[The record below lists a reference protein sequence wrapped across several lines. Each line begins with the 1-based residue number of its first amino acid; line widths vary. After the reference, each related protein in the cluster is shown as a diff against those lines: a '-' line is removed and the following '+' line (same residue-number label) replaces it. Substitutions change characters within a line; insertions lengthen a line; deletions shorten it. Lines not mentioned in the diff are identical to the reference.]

1 MQKANP
7 VANPIM
13 ELMDVS
19 HNQFELEME
28 YQILLFEI
36 LLELQGTS
44 NFFASFSEFEPKLAA
59 LLKCERIFIFKRGLK
74 DHALR
79 CDIRINHQPR
89 EIRLHLGT
97 SSIAGFAA
105 LNQKAYRVKNVTHL
119 SELAAIHKS
128 LHHDPALESMLGI
141 SVRSLMAIPIIYE
154 TILVGVLQAVNHVD
168 HQFDSLDLERGQAIV
183 KMLAQYFHAELG
195 MTASPYDQLVRQGVV
210 TAEIVE
216 SVLAREA
223 KSGASAAHLLMRQEG
238 VPIHLIGESLENYY
252 QVPFMCFDSNLEIPY
267 HLVKKFNENYL
278 KRQGW
283 VPVEESDDSVTIVMQ
298 HPNDVA
304 RVIEIEQLFEGKS
317 IQIRVGILEDIIKF
331 LDYDEKTAA
340 RKNQNVQQIIEV
352 AQQSTTEP
360 TAPNPVAARSTPKEA
375 SEQRTRTI
383 IDLVNQ
389 IILKA
394 YQQGCSDIHI
404 QPAKSPEQATI
415 RYRIDGICRVVGRI
429 PDQMIDHIIAR
440 IKIIANM
447 DISEKRI
454 PQDGK
459 CLISFKNQALE
470 LRVATIPTSVSGRET
485 VVMRLLSSAKPLPL
499 SSLNLSNRNLKE
511 TRRLIQQPYGMFL
524 VVGPTGS
531 GKTTTLHSVLDQ
543 LNTDE
548 RIIWTAED
556 PVEITQPGLQQVQMN
571 NKVGF
576 NFATA
581 LRAFLRA
588 DPDVIMVGEM
598 RDQETAQMGI
608 EAALTGHLI
617 LSTLHTNSA
626 PETVTRLLDLGV
638 NPASCSDALLGVL
651 AQRLV
656 RTLCKECKIAASP
669 TREEL
674 ETLELLSEGNLYRAA
689 GLEPPQLRL
698 MKPVGCEA
706 CGGSGYRGRIGIHE
720 LLVNSHAMRS
730 LIFHRAPVSEIRT
743 LAIAE
748 GMQTL
753 LQDGLLKVVQG
764 YTDLA
769 QLRQVVGI

>member
-1 MQKANP
+1 MRSPTP
-7 VANPIM
+7 VANPIT
-13 ELMDVS
+13 ELMEVS

-44 NFFASFSEFEPKLAA
+44 NFFASFSQFEPKLAA

-74 DHALR
+74 DHGLR
-79 CDIRINHQPR
+79 CHIRLNNQPR
-89 EIRLHLGT
+89 EIRLNLGT

-119 SELAAIHKS
+119 SELAEIHKS

-141 SVRSLMAIPIIYE
+141 SVRSLMVIPIIYE

-183 KMLAQYFHAELG
+183 KMLAQYFHTELE

-210 TAEIVE
+210 TAEIIE

-238 VPIHLIGESLENYY
+238 IPIHLIGESLENYY

-267 HLVKKFNENYL
+267 HLIKKFNENYL

-283 VPVEESDDSVTIVMQ
+283 VPVEESEDSVTIVMQ
-298 HPNDVA
+298 RPNDVA
-304 RVIEIEQLFEGKS
+304 RIIEIERLFEGRS

-331 LDYDEKTAA
+331 LDYDEKTVA

-352 AQQSTTEP
+352 AQQNTADPANP
-360 TAPNPVAARSTPKEA
+360 TIINAAIPKEA
-375 SEQRTRTI
+375 TEQRTRTI

-429 PDQMIDHIIAR
+429 PNQMIDHIIAR

-499 SSLNLSNRNLKE
+499 SGLNLSNRNLKE

-531 GKTTTLHSVLDQ
+531 GKTTTLHSALDQ

-626 PETVTRLLDLGV
+626 PESVTRLLDLGV
-638 NPASCSDALLGVL
+638 NPASCSDALLGIL

-656 RTLCKECKIAASP
+656 RTLCKECKVSTTP
-669 TREEL
+669 TRDDL
-674 ETLELLSEGNLYRAA
+674 EILELLFDGDLYGAL
-689 GLEPPQLRL
+689 GLEPQQVKL

-720 LLVNSHAMRS
+720 LLINSPAMRP
-730 LIFHRAPVSEIRT
+730 LIFHRAPVGEIRA

-764 YTDLA
+764 HTDLT
-769 QLRQVVGI
+769 QLRQVIGI